1 VGVFFLLYIR
11 IYYFNEKFKID
22 VMEGL
27 TLEQKI
33 IKYLADKGYI
43 TNVGDVITALKDF
56 SYAEKMVT
64 VKGEPGLK
72 DDIKDAIISGE
83 VDGEV
88 SGDCDHEPLT
98 NEEIQEVF
106 DNDNK

>member
-1 VGVFFLLYIR
+1 MD
-11 IYYFNEKFKID
+11 E
-22 VMEGL
+22 L

-33 IKYLADKGYI
+33 VRFLAKKGYI

-56 SYAEKMVT
+56 TYAEKMIALE
-64 VKGEPGLK
+64 GEPGIK
-72 DDIKDAIISGE
+72 DDVKDAISKGE
-83 VDGEV
+83 IDIEGIE
-88 SGDCDHEPLT
+88 GDCSHEALT

>member
-1 VGVFFLLYIR
+1 MS
-11 IYYFNEKFKID
+11 E
-22 VMEGL
+22 L

-33 IKYLADKGYI
+33 VYFLAKKGYI

-56 SYAEKMVT
+56 TYAEKMVSA
-64 VKGEPGLK
+64 KGEPGIK

-83 VDGEV
+83 IDGEV
-88 SGDCDHEPLT
+88 NMGDCDHEPLT

>member
-1 VGVFFLLYIR
+1 MD
-11 IYYFNEKFKID
+11 E
-22 VMEGL
+22 L

-33 IKYLADKGYI
+33 VRFLAKKGYI

-56 SYAEKMVT
+56 TYAEKMIALE
-64 VKGEPGLK
+64 GEPGIK

-83 VDGEV
+83 IEGEV
-88 SGDCDHEPLT
+88 NTGDCDHEPLT

>member
-1 VGVFFLLYIR
+1 MD
-11 IYYFNEKFKID
+11 NKN
-22 VMEGL
+22 L

-33 IKYLADKGYI
+33 VKYLADKGYI

-56 SYAEKMVT
+56 SYAEKMIT
-64 VKGEPGLK
+64 VKGMPGIK

-83 VDGEV
+83 IDGDVNIGE
-88 SGDCDHEPLT
+88 CDHEPLT

-106 DNDNK
+106 DNDTKNK

>member
-1 VGVFFLLYIR
+1 
-11 IYYFNEKFKID
+11 
-22 VMEGL
+22 MEGL

-43 TNVGDVITALKDF
+43 TNAGDVQRALKEF
-56 SYAEKMVT
+56 EYAEKMVSAEG
-64 VKGEPGLK
+64 KPGLK

-83 VDGEV
+83 IDGEV
-88 SGDCDHEPLT
+88 NMGDCDHEPLT